1 MKTRHLWLEATVVL
15 IAMTGASCLREV
27 SLELIPEVVQRGQE
41 VILRCHYDL
50 ENAPLYSLKWY
61 RGRYEFYRFS
71 PNEDPTT
78 KIFNITGI
86 YVDLANSNKSQ
97 VTLKDV
103 DFPLSGTF
111 SCEVTA
117 DAPTFST
124 GSGLRNLTVVAL
136 PGVRPVI
143 ASERERYDAGD
154 MLKANCSLPPSRP
167 PVHLSFTLNNMPVE
181 SNTRHHQTKDE
192 DGVQLSEISLAL
204 QPFHYA
210 NGQLN
215 LRCTAQIPGI
225 YSAVS
230 ELQLG
235 AGIREPVP
243 ERVTSENGSGTHTM
257 TFVTIL
263 CLGMLH
269 LLLR

>member
-1 MKTRHLWLEATVVL
+1 MKTRHLWLEAAVAL
-15 IAMTGASCLREV
+15 LAMTGGSCLREV
-27 SLELIPEVVQRGQE
+27 SLELVPDVVQRGQE

-71 PNEDPTT
+71 PSDDPAT
-78 KIFNITGI
+78 KVFNITGI
-86 YVDLANSNKSQ
+86 YVDIANSNKSQ
-97 VTLKDV
+97 VTLYNV
-103 DFPLSGTF
+103 DFHLSGTF

-124 GSGLRNLTVVAL
+124 ASGLKNLTVVAL
-136 PGVRPVI
+136 PDGRPVI
-143 ASERERYDAGD
+143 ASERERYDPGD
-154 MLKANCSLPPSRP
+154 MLRANCTLPPSRP
-167 PVHLSFTLNNMPVE
+167 PAYLSFTLNNMPVE
-181 SNTRHHQTKDE
+181 TVKYPMKDE
-192 DGVQLSEISLAL
+192 EGPQLGEVSLTL
-204 QPFHYA
+204 QPFHYT
-210 NGQLN
+210 NGQLT
-215 LRCTAQIPGI
+215 LRCTAHIPGI

-235 AGIREPVP
+235 AGVREPVP
-243 ERVTSENGSGTHTM
+243 ERVTSENGSGTHTTM